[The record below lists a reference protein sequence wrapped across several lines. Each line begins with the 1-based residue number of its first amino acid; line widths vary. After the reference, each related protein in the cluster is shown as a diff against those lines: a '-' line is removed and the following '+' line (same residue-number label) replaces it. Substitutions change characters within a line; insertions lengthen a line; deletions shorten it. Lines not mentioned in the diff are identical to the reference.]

1 MNKTLIIIVV
11 LSTGCANV
19 KYEFQDVPDHLLH
32 TDDKYATLEQPIL
45 PDNLKKGPFPAGRV
59 IEETRFE

>member
-1 MNKTLIIIVV
+1 MKKLALITIVA
-11 LSTGCANV
+11 LTGCANT

-32 TDDKYATLEQPIL
+32 TADRYATLEQPIL
-45 PDNLKKGPFPAGRV
+45 PDNLKKGPFPPGRV